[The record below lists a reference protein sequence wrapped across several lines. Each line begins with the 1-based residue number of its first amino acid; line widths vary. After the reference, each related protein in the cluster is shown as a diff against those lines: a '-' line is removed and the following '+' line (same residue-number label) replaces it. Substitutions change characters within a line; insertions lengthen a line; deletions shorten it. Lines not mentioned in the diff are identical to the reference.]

1 MRVDVVDEL
10 GKGIGLSSGI
20 DGIVVDVWLL
30 EGIFFLIKRWNLSR
44 IEIGEL
50 FVPELL
56 KIIIF
61 YY

>member
-44 IEIGEL
+44 IEIGE

-56 KIIIF
+56 KILIF

>member
-44 IEIGEL
+44 IEIGE

>member
-30 EGIFFLIKRWNLSR
+30 EGIFFLIKRWNLSK
-44 IEIGEL
+44 IEID
-50 FVPELL
+50 ELL

>member
-10 GKGIGLSSGI
+10 GKGIGLSSRI

-44 IEIGEL
+44 IEID
-50 FVPELL
+50 ELL

>member
-10 GKGIGLSSGI
+10 GKGIGFSSGI

-44 IEIGEL
+44 IEIGE

-56 KIIIF
+56 KILIF